1 MAYTFKTIFETAR
14 EQGFQQGFE
23 IGFQRGVE
31 SAFQAVVLIN
41 STDKSDAT
49 IAKEINL
56 SEEFVKKVR
65 QAVNKK
71 RLIFPS

>member
-23 IGFQRGVE
+23 IGFQRGVVI
-31 SAFQAVVLIN
+31 ALQAIDLIN

-56 SEEFVKKVR
+56 SEEFVKKLR
-65 QAVNKK
+65 QRWNNQV
-71 RLIFPS
+71 